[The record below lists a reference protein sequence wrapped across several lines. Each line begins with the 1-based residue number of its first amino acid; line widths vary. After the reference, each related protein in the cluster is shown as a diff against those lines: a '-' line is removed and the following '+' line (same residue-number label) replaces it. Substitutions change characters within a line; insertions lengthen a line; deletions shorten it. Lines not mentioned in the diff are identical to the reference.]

1 MAVSW
6 FSQGQA
12 VAWVSKCARHQT
24 YESLSFATSC
34 VFCILFIFVI
44 QNQHAFHLLPIFCHP
59 KIHIP
64 QKKLLF
70 FDILGGSK
78 DLVLLV
84 STADKISWNI
94 WRRPS
99 AVFCQLNG
107 GWSMVIFWEYWGCLV
122 GGWEID
128 GESVFW
134 FGCHNWPSNGEWC
147 CQICDPK
154 RVHQLEA
161 QKLTFASS
169 HLHKDTE
176 SHLWVTGN
184 KVFARHYQLD
194 EFNRC
199 LYQTSSAS
207 SQEILPCSCRSA
219 SIVGCWMCEA
229 VAVWEGL
236 WQC

>member
-70 FDILGGSK
+70 FDILGWLQGSGIASIHCRQDFLK
-78 DLVLLV
+78 HLAQTLGCFFATKWGLAYGD
-84 STADKISWNI
+84 W
-94 WRRPS
+94 
-99 AVFCQLNG
+99 G
-107 GWSMVIFWEYWGCLV
+107 GYWGCLLGV
-122 GGWEID
+122 WEID

-229 VAVWEGL
+229 VAVWEGF

>member
-1 MAVSW
+1 M
-6 FSQGQA
+6 
-12 VAWVSKCARHQT
+12 
-24 YESLSFATSC
+24 
-34 VFCILFIFVI
+34 LFIFI
-44 QNQHAFHLLPIFCHP
+44 LFLSPQKTHP
-59 KIHIP
+59 KNPHHPKKVVVFWHPGWLQGSGIASIHCR
-64 QKKLLF
+64 QDFLKHLAQTFVVCEK
-70 FDILGGSK
+70 
-78 DLVLLV
+78 
-84 STADKISWNI
+84 
-94 WRRPS
+94 
-99 AVFCQLNG
+99 NG
-107 GWSMVIFWEYWGCLV
+107 GWSTVIFGRYWGRLV
-122 GGWEID
+122 GVWEID
-128 GESVFW
+128 GECVFW

>member
-1 MAVSW
+1 MRTKPMNYTFLCNIR
-6 FSQGQA
+6 FS
-12 VAWVSKCARHQT
+12 
-24 YESLSFATSC
+24 
-34 VFCILFIFVI
+34 CILFMFHHLSSKINMLVI
-44 QNQHAFHLLPIFCHP
+44 VCLFLSPKKPTP

-78 DLVLLV
+78 DLVLLA

-94 WRRPS
+94 WRRHS
-99 AVFCQLNG
+99 VFFATKWGLAYGDWG
-107 GWSMVIFWEYWGCLV
+107 GYWGCLLGV
-122 GGWEID
+122 WEID